1 MAKGSVRKK
10 GKKWYYRFYIEDE
23 HGNRKQPEFPGTEN
37 KAETEAMLRKAMED
51 YEAKKFVARADNLT
65 VGDLLDLW
73 VEEDLKP
80 GTLSNGTVM
89 AYHSTAE
96 RIKKH
101 PIADRKLKS
110 VTMEH
115 LQAYVDHLCFGGAN
129 PDGTTAQPLSKGYL
143 RQFAAVLQ
151 RAFKFAVFPKK
162 LLSFNPMEY
171 VVWRWQIEESEL
183 FAEEDDEEATSE
195 VITHEQYTRLTDYLK
210 QKENPALLPIQIAY
224 YTGLR
229 IGEACALTWQDIDL
243 DNQCLTVRRSM
254 RYNGK
259 RHKTEIGTTKRKKIR
274 TVDFCDT
281 LAALLRKAKTEQSK
295 NSLKYGPLYS
305 LNYYKEVREKNRVYY
320 EVYSLQRTEEVPE
333 GYKELSMVCTRQDGA
348 FESPATV
355 SSVCRRARKV
365 MPDLGEFHFHLLRH
379 TFTTNLLTNG
389 AAPKDVQELLGHSDV
404 GTTMNIYAHAN
415 RETKRSSARMLDQVV
430 S

>member
-23 HGNRKQPEFPGTEN
+23 SGNRIQKEFPGTES
-37 KAETEAMLRKAMED
+37 KSETEAMLRKAMDD
-51 YEAKKFVARADNLT
+51 YDSKKFVAKSDNMT
-65 VGDLLDLW
+65 VGELLDIW
-73 VEEDLKP
+73 VEESLKP
-80 GTLSNGTVM
+80 SNLSNGTVM
-89 AYHSTAE
+89 LYHSTAE

-101 PIADRKLKS
+101 PIANRKLKS

-115 LQAYVDHLCFGGAN
+115 LQAYVDYLCFGEKN

-151 RAFKFAVFPKK
+151 RVFKFAVFPKK

-171 VVWRWQIEESEL
+171 VVWRWQTEDSNL
-183 FAEEDDEEATSE
+183 FAEDDDEEATSN
-195 VITHEQYTRLTDYLK
+195 VITYEQYIKLTDYLK

-254 RYNGK
+254 RYNGM

-281 LAALLRKAKTEQSK
+281 LAELLRKAKTEQSK

-333 GYKELSMVCTRQDGA
+333 GYKELSMVCVRPDGA

>member
-1 MAKGSVRKK
+1 MELIFK
-10 GKKWYYRFYIEDE
+10 
-23 HGNRKQPEFPGTEN
+23 
-37 KAETEAMLRKAMED
+37 ML
-51 YEAKKFVARADNLT
+51 
-65 VGDLLDLW
+65 GGLLDLW

-101 PIADRKLKS
+101 PIGDRKLKS

-115 LQAYVDHLCFGGAN
+115 LQAYVDYLCFGGKN

-171 VVWRWQIEESEL
+171 VVWRWQTEDSNL
-183 FAEEDDEEATSE
+183 FAEDDEVEDTSNI
-195 VITHEQYTRLTDYLK
+195 ITYEQYIKLTDYLK

-320 EVYSLQRTEEVPE
+320 EVYSLPRTEEVPE
-333 GYKELSMVCTRQDGA
+333 GYKELSMVCVRQDGA